1 MIPTS
6 LHTAGATL
14 QAMPLALIFSS
25 QLMLTEKA
33 SVKDDGFSAVIRSE
47 TLTIR
52 ATLVTPILKDI
63 PCYHH
68 GGIND

>member
-6 LHTAGATL
+6 FHSVESTL
-14 QAMPLALIFSS
+14 QGLPLALIFSS
-25 QLMLTEKA
+25 RLLLTEKS
-33 SVKDDGFSAVIRSE
+33 SVTDDGLSSDMRTE

-52 ATLVTPILKDI
+52 ATLVTPILQEI
-63 PCYHH
+63 QGWSH

>member
-6 LHTAGATL
+6 FHHVEAAL
-14 QAMPLALIFSS
+14 QAMPMALIFSS
-25 QLMLTEKA
+25 RLLLAEKS
-33 SVKDDGFSAVIRSE
+33 SVTDDGFPSDMRTE

-52 ATLVTPILKDI
+52 ATLVTPILQEI
-63 PCYHH
+63 RGWSH